1 MSELKLTIAACPT
14 SGLSIE
20 KEVQL
25 IKVGLLYADKITL
38 CSLASSMIISISG
51 LTTLDEK
58 GRVDF
63 IEQVLPY
70 TTKDPSNLSNE
81 SDFIYRYRELLKKKR
96 LSREEL
102 ITKMKINNILDNIW
116 KQMEDTLDKISK
128 EYGFNRL
135 IPAIESGNLDIA
147 IFGTQS
153 TGDTYMDDVVKEFVD
168 IVGREVING
177 KTYPL
182 FDEDTGKLISAGI
195 KEGFFKYSDSN
206 SEKSRHIGFVSD
218 IIQRLPTFEEASIDE
233 VLDIRIELEKP
244 LIRFRSAMLKYSE
257 EIKHEVWEEEFINDA
272 EKIFLREIEPAIL
285 DIEEAVKTNKYL
297 SHLVTDLLNKPMVIP
312 STSGL
317 GVLISSLSNFPKFSA
332 AALGLIAGTGLI
344 AYNAY
349 REWEEKSDQLKRAQ
363 LYFYYKIGKLLNK

>member
-1 MSELKLTIAACPT
+1 MSELKLTIVACPT
-14 SGLSIE
+14 SGLSLE

-38 CSLASSMIISISG
+38 CSLTSSMIISIIG
-51 LTTLDEK
+51 LATLNEK
-58 GRVDF
+58 AQVDF
-63 IEQVLPY
+63 LEYVLPY
-70 TTKDPSNLSNE
+70 TTKEPSDLSNI
-81 SDFIYRYRELLKKKR
+81 SVFINKYRELLKKKR

-102 ITKMKINNILDNIW
+102 LIKMRVKKLLDDTW
-116 KQMEDTLDKISK
+116 KQIEGTLNKISEEFGLNK
-128 EYGFNRL
+128 L
-135 IPAIESGNLDIA
+135 IPAVESGNLDIT

-153 TGDTYMDDVVKEFVD
+153 TEETYIDDALKEFVD
-168 IVGREVING
+168 IVGKEVING

-195 KEGFFKYSDSN
+195 KEGFFKYPNSDSK
-206 SEKSRHIGFVSD
+206 KSRHIGFVSD
-218 IIQRLPTFEEASIDE
+218 LIQRLPTFEEASIDE
-233 VLDIRIELEKP
+233 VLDIRKELEKP
-244 LIRFRSAMLKYSE
+244 LIRFRSAMIKYSE

-285 DIEEAVKTNKYL
+285 DIEEAVKSNKYL
-297 SHLVTDLLNKPMVIP
+297 SHLVTGLLNKPMVIP

-349 REWEEKSDQLKRAQ
+349 KEWEEKSDQLKRAQ
-363 LYFYYKIGKLLNK
+363 LYFYYKTGNLLNK